1 MTALTPPTSILV
13 DPNES
18 SPVKYETF
26 PLARESWKVAV
37 HGVPKSQTLLSN
49 STAHGTLYE
58 FYQAFSQHMDTFL
71 FWTHFSL
78 VRSLC
83 LEFFYVFKDLCKD
96 GISNK

>member
-58 FYQAFSQHMDTFL
+58 FYQAFSQHMDTFFISKKFIL
-71 FWTHFSL
+71 GIF
-78 VRSLC
+78 LC
-83 LEFFYVFKDLCKD
+83 F
-96 GISNK
+96 